1 MAMEMTYSCAHGDP
15 GENRSRPY
23 DLLLGPEAG
32 EVHGYCLVF
41 AAILPHL
48 FDLRRSIKLAV
59 AMLETERVS
68 SGAGRIGS
76 NSGVRDPA
84 GCARVFIGPAGRQRP
99 QSTPEAEQI
108 DDGSGPRAT
117 HLLFSVATANSDPRG
132 KNLFFDRNRKSSK
145 VFCVF
150 LIGSLVF

>member
-76 NSGVRDPA
+76 NSGVRSLRCFATPTRPCGLRA
-84 GCARVFIGPAGRQRP
+84 SLYRAGRP
-99 QSTPEAEQI
+99 AEAAEH
-108 DDGSGPRAT
+108 A
-117 HLLFSVATANSDPRG
+117 RG
-132 KNLFFDRNRKSSK
+132 
-145 VFCVF
+145 
-150 LIGSLVF
+150 